1 METYLTFYILEHHQC
16 LCGVVS
22 SGRAAWWGW
31 WQHSWTWA
39 PPGSSVA
46 LPGRTSGEGSASG
59 QWAPAPQGFYNTQ
72 PKIQDAVC
80 CFFISH
86 WSYNQSIKVDEII
99 RSHCDI
105 LAKVNKSGLKCLTY
119 SLHKLPDSVYTI
131 HAYIF
136 IINTLWQMKFWKI
149 LIHVQEPVRLDHIYR

>member
-1 METYLTFYILEHHQC
+1 MNIINVFVGWCPVDGPHGGGDGSILELGHHQVHLSLC
-16 LCGVVS
+16 LGVRLGRVQHPD
-22 SGRAAWWGW
+22 SGPQLPRDSTI
-31 WQHSWTWA
+31 HS
-39 PPGSSVA
+39 
-46 LPGRTSGEGSASG
+46 
-59 QWAPAPQGFYNTQ
+59 Q
-72 PKIQDAVC
+72 KIQDAVC

-136 IINTLWQMKFWKI
+136 IINTLWHMKFWKI

>member
-59 QWAPAPQGFYNTQ
+59 RWAPAPLGFYNTQ

-105 LAKVNKSGLKCLTY
+105 LAKVNKSGLRCLIY

-136 IINTLWQMKFWKI
+136 IINTLWHMKFWKI